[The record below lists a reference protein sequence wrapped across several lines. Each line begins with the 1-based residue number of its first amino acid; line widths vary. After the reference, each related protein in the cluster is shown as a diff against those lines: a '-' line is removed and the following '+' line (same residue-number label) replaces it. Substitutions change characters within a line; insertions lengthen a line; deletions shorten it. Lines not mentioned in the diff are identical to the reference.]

1 MPTYI
6 GNRRIEEWYIG
17 NTSMNEVYI
26 GNTCVF
32 RKGIQIPTKK
42 PIPSSYTE
50 VQVARTDGANYTI
63 YTVPED
69 GFYRVQVSAGAGGTA
84 YGNANLSYA
93 GGTNQIVYLY
103 KGTKCLLWSGTG
115 GGNGNTDGSAEGVT
129 GYPAPTND
137 LGATGPDRQAG
148 ESGGAGGG
156 AANHGLYGTYAG
168 GHGGAGSGFLAGLP
182 STTTVPYI
190 THKESAWDYA
200 IDTNRDWTA
209 GSYSV
214 SNLYCYILCGGS
226 GGNSSDNGDTRSGG
240 AGGGAFGNSG
250 MAYDW
255 QAIHGPG
262 GTWGQGENGL
272 RYGKGANGA
281 WCIMDF
287 SRNQWNWGTAGG
299 VSSGNNGYCI
309 LTRLVPNN

>member
-6 GNRRIEEWYIG
+6 GNKRIEEWYIG

-84 YGNANLSYA
+84 YGNTNLSYA

-103 KGTKCLLWSGTG
+103 KGTQCLLWSGTG
-115 GGNGNTDGSAEGVT
+115 GGNGDTDGSAAGVT

-156 AANHGLYGTYAG
+156 AANHGLYGTYQG

-200 IDTNRDWTA
+200 VDTNRDWTA

-262 GTWGQGENGL
+262 GTWGQGENGV
-272 RYGKGANGA
+272 RYGKGGNGA

-287 SRNQWNWGTAGG
+287 SRNQWNWGYGTG